1 MKQITEEQI
10 NKAVNEVMLNVS
22 KTIHQDFSHNIA
34 KIPDDCKDNPIAYD
48 EMFCISN

>member
-22 KTIHQDFSHNIA
+22 KTIHQDLLDNILLRHSHKN
-34 KIPDDCKDNPIAYD
+34 NP
-48 EMFCISN
+48 SNL